1 MTSLTFRRSLR
12 HASRGCVRPFAMPA
26 VVAWLAGFGVLAVPG
41 ISSAELITVTGTIT
55 VDADDGTSFKA
66 GDTFAYSFTFN
77 DADGRH

>member
-1 MTSLTFRRSLR
+1 MTAFTFRRPLR

-26 VVAWLAGFGVLAVPG
+26 VVAWLASFGVLAVPG
-41 ISSAELITVTGTIT
+41 ISTAELIPGTGTIT
-55 VDADDGTSFKA
+55 VDADDGASFKA

>member
-1 MTSLTFRRSLR
+1 
-12 HASRGCVRPFAMPA
+12 MPA

-55 VDADDGTSFKA
+55 VDADDGAPFKA
-66 GDTFAYSFTFN
+66 GDTFGYSFTFN